1 MKKMHWCASHLGPKD
16 MISSFPT
23 KNLMMIPRVSHLVFH
38 TSGSSD
44 DEKSHS
50 RTSLA
55 LQMISG
61 QKPIPTRAKNFV
73 AGFKIRT
80 DQLLGTK
87 VTLRKK
93 QLFSCLEKFHSIFL
107 PASREWT
114 GLCFQEALGSDIS
127 IRSTKLIQDEQSSS
141 TKVIRTKQN
150 VLDVSFGCMN
160 FLLFPECGSHYEL
173 FENLHGFQ
181 IHILYVTSKRTHSR
195 ILLTRF
201 LLSSLQYPCS

>member
-23 KNLMMIPRVSHLVFH
+23 KNLMMLPRVSHLVFH

-44 DEKSHS
+44 LS
-50 RTSLA
+50 RSSLA

-61 QKPIPTRAKNFV
+61 QKPSPTRAKNFV

-87 VTLRKK
+87 VTLRKT

-107 PASREWT
+107 PANREWT
-114 GLCFQEALGSDIS
+114 GLRLLEG
-127 IRSTKLIQDEQSSS
+127 IRPTSVPT
-141 TKVIRTKQN
+141 RTKQN
-150 VLDVSFGCMN
+150 VLDVNFGCIN

-181 IHILYVTSKRTHSR
+181 VHLLYRTTKRTHGR
-195 ILLTRF
+195 ILYTRF
-201 LLSSLQYPCS
+201 LLSSLQYPVTGQTMLEA

>member
-1 MKKMHWCASHLGPKD
+1 MKKMHWCASYLGPKD

-23 KNLMMIPRVSHLVFH
+23 KNLMMLPRVSHLVFH

-50 RTSLA
+50 RSSLA

-61 QKPIPTRAKNFV
+61 QKPNSTRAKNFV

-114 GLCFQEALGSDIS
+114 GLRLQE
-127 IRSTKLIQDEQSSS
+127 STKPHARQ
-141 TKVIRTKQN
+141 IRIKQN
-150 VLDVSFGCMN
+150 LLDVSFGCTN

-181 IHILYVTSKRTHSR
+181 VHILYLTSKRTHPR

>member
-1 MKKMHWCASHLGPKD
+1 MKKMHWCSSHLGPKD
-16 MISSFPT
+16 IISSFPT
-23 KNLMMIPRVSHLVFH
+23 KNLMMLPRVSHLVFH
-38 TSGSSD
+38 TSGRSD

-50 RTSLA
+50 RSSLA

-61 QKPIPTRAKNFV
+61 QKPSPTRAKNFV

-80 DQLLGTK
+80 DEILGTK

-114 GLCFQEALGSDIS
+114 GLRLHESSKPHPRQ
-127 IRSTKLIQDEQSSS
+127 IRIKQSL
-141 TKVIRTKQN
+141 
-150 VLDVSFGCMN
+150 LDVSFGCTN

-181 IHILYVTSKRTHSR
+181 VHILYLTSKRAHPQ